1 MPKKVLIL
9 LILLV
14 GLFFAVPKVEVKAM
28 EAQNVEYRLAKTNTG
43 NNADC
48 KKIDAKGKFIAF
60 LQDLFNIIKFAGPI
74 LCLVLST
81 MDFIKAAAS
90 QDKEAMKKAA
100 QTSLKRLGLAILLF
114 FIPTL
119 INFLFP
125 LLGWNGTCGI
135 T

>member
-1 MPKKVLIL
+1 MKKKIFILVVLVL
-9 LILLV
+9 S
-14 GLFFAVPKVEVKAM
+14 LFMMVKTVEAKENINNNEVKY
-28 EAQNVEYRLAKTNTG
+28 ELAGKG

-48 KKIDAKGKFIAF
+48 KKLDAKGKLIAF
-60 LQDLFNIIKFAGPI
+60 LQELFNIMKYAGPI

-90 QDKEAMKKAA
+90 QDKDALKKAA
-100 QTSLKRLGLAILLF
+100 QTSLKRLALAMVLF

-135 T
+135 S

>member
-1 MPKKVLIL
+1 MPKKVFILI
-9 LILLV
+9 ILLV
-14 GLFFAVPKVEVKAM
+14 GMFFAVPKVEAKPVLTG
-28 EAQNVEYRLAKTNTG
+28 ENVVYKLDGT

-90 QDKEAMKKAA
+90 QDKEALKKAA

-135 T
+135 H

>member
-1 MPKKVLIL
+1 MDKKMFMLLMIVFSMFFLAPKI
-9 LILLV
+9 
-14 GLFFAVPKVEVKAM
+14 
-28 EAQNVEYRLAKTNTG
+28 EAKEIKIDSIVEYKLDDT
-43 NNADC
+43 DC
-48 KKIDAKGKFIAF
+48 EKIDSKGKFIAF
-60 LQDLFNIIKFAGPI
+60 LQELFNIMKYAGPI

-90 QDKEAMKKAA
+90 QDKEALKKAA
-100 QTSLKRLGLAILLF
+100 QMALKRLGLAILLF

-135 T
+135 S